1 MQSTTLLLGTSSLI
15 LLENQFANIKR
26 LIPEAN
32 KLRGNAA
39 RLEKLYKKR
48 FAYYAEKWELIENEV
63 FMVKGFKNFP
73 ESDREFLK
81 QEVLGMMEKLTKA
94 KRLSEEAKGIQN
106 STKVGLLEILLRLK
120 KHFDQ
125 AGRPEPLGKLN
136 VNYSFDIG
144 RWGRKKEELK
154 KVLQKFRPDPV
165 PAMLQSLQK
174 RWRNLPLASKLV
186 SHMQGDYRA
195 FLQSHEEET
204 RRLKG
209 QLALFRRKKSA
220 AKRSGKS
227 YEYEAF
233 SVLEEMTLR
242 EIQLEEALQ
251 KYFKSAYTAHI
262 DRIRALLNTSN

>member
-1 MQSTTLLLGTSSLI
+1 M
-15 LLENQFANIKR
+15 
-26 LIPEAN
+26 
-32 KLRGNAA
+32 GNAA

-48 FAYYAEKWELIENEV
+48 FSYYAEKWEIIENEV

-73 ESDREFLK
+73 ESDRVFLK

-94 KRLSEEAKGIQN
+94 KRLSEEAKGIQS

-165 PAMLQSLQK
+165 PALLQSLQK
-174 RWRNLPLASKLV
+174 RWRNLPLASKLI

-195 FLQSHEEET
+195 FLQSHEEESI
-204 RRLKG
+204 RLKG

-220 AKRSGKS
+220 AKRNGKS

-233 SVLEEMTLR
+233 SLLEEMTLR
-242 EIQLEEALQ
+242 EIQLEESLQ
-251 KYFKSAYTAHI
+251 KYFKSAFNKHI
-262 DRIRALLNTSN
+262 ERIRALLNSSN